1 MSDDAIAVRDLVKT
15 FQRRGQ
21 PEIRAVDGL
30 TFSVRRGSIF
40 GLLGPNG
47 AGKTTT
53 LKMLTTLLR
62 PTSGQ
67 IAVEGFDPTK
77 DPLEVRRRIA
87 VVIQE
92 SAAELFLSVMDNF
105 ATFGR
110 FHGLSP
116 DAIRTRT
123 EDVLDQFE
131 LRSEASRKVMDLS
144 GGFKRRVQVAKVFMI
159 DTPVVFLDEFS
170 SGMDPILKRSV
181 MARLRQESARGRTIV
196 LTTQILSEAED
207 LCDDIL
213 IMKNG
218 RQAARG
224 DIHTL
229 KMLSG
234 GLFEISVTFA
244 DVPQN
249 IELGTLGVSAAAR
262 RGQSEYRADN
272 RSGRRKQRARSRRA
286 SGSSRPGPEAGSVGR
301 KPRGHL
307 HRVDGRRAG
316 ARMSALGA
324 IMYREGKIRATNLTF
339 IFWDLFYPLG
349 YLLVFGVG
357 MTQAMGMKP
366 AGIGVDYNDFFLA
379 GVLGMASFGIASNT
393 AWSFFMDRDNGIFF
407 EMLTY
412 PMRRSEYLLGKGLF
426 NLLISIGQAGV
437 TVVLAQMILNVPIR
451 WGSLPLLATAVFVG
465 TAGWFFFYAI
475 FALIIRRNDLFNT
488 VTSVFY
494 FVLLFASSMFYPVDP
509 LPSPLRELSWANP
522 ITWHV
527 DVLRYATIGVGDP
540 SRVWLEAT
548 AFLLFTGACFT
559 GALLALKR
567 Q

>member
-1 MSDDAIAVRDLVKT
+1 VPDAAIAVRDLVKT

-21 PEIRAVDGL
+21 SEIRAVDGL

-67 IAVEGFDPTK
+67 IAVEGYDPIK

-92 SAAELFLSVMDNF
+92 SAAELFLSVLDNF
-105 ATFGR
+105 STFGR

-116 DAIRTRT
+116 EAIRTRT

-213 IMKNG
+213 IMKSG

-249 IELGTLGVSAAAR
+249 IEQALSA
-262 RGQSEYRADN
+262 YR
-272 RSGRRKQRARSRRA
+272 
-286 SGSSRPGPEAGSVGR
+286 P
-301 KPRGHL
+301 L
-307 HRVDGRRAG
+307 RV
-316 ARMSALGA
+316 
-324 IMYREGKIRATNLTF
+324 EVN
-339 IFWDLFYPLG
+339 
-349 YLLVFGVG
+349 
-357 MTQAMGMKP
+357 Q
-366 AGIGVDYNDFFLA
+366 
-379 GVLGMASFGIASNT
+379 
-393 AWSFFMDRDNGIFF
+393 
-407 EMLTY
+407 
-412 PMRRSEYLLGKGLF
+412 
-426 NLLISIGQAGV
+426 
-437 TVVLAQMILNVPIR
+437 
-451 WGSLPLLATAVFVG
+451 
-465 TAGWFFFYAI
+465 
-475 FALIIRRNDLFNT
+475 NT
-488 VTSVFY
+488 VLITVRGEESSVLDL
-494 FVLLFASSMFYPVDP
+494 VAHLGRLG
-509 LPSPLRELSWANP
+509 R
-522 ITWHV
+522 
-527 DVLRYATIGVGDP
+527 VLR
-540 SRVWLEAT
+540 LEVSGASLEDIFIELT
-548 AFLLFTGACFT
+548 AAEQETV
-559 GALLALKR
+559 
-567 Q
+567 

>member
-1 MSDDAIAVRDLVKT
+1 MSDAIAVRDLVKT

-21 PEIRAVDGL
+21 AEIRAVDGL

-92 SAAELFLSVMDNF
+92 SAAELFLSVRDNF

-116 DAIRTRT
+116 EAIRTRT

-213 IMKNG
+213 IMKSG

-249 IELGTLGVSAAAR
+249 IGLALSAY
-262 RGQSEYRADN
+262 Q
-272 RSGRRKQRARSRRA
+272 
-286 SGSSRPGPEAGSVGR
+286 P
-301 KPRGHL
+301 L
-307 HRVDGRRAG
+307 RVDV
-316 ARMSALGA
+316 
-324 IMYREGKIRATNLTF
+324 N
-339 IFWDLFYPLG
+339 
-349 YLLVFGVG
+349 
-357 MTQAMGMKP
+357 Q
-366 AGIGVDYNDFFLA
+366 
-379 GVLGMASFGIASNT
+379 NT
-393 AWSFFMDRDNGIFF
+393 ALITVRGEESSVLD
-407 EMLTY
+407 LVAH
-412 PMRRSEYLLGKGLF
+412 LGRLG
-426 NLLISIGQAGV
+426 
-437 TVVLAQMILNVPIR
+437 R
-451 WGSLPLLATAVFVG
+451 
-465 TAGWFFFYAI
+465 
-475 FALIIRRNDLFNT
+475 
-488 VTSVFY
+488 
-494 FVLLFASSMFYPVDP
+494 
-509 LPSPLRELSWANP
+509 
-522 ITWHV
+522 
-527 DVLRYATIGVGDP
+527 VLR
-540 SRVWLEAT
+540 LEVSGASLEDIFIELT
-548 AFLLFTGACFT
+548 AAEQETV
-559 GALLALKR
+559 
-567 Q
+567 

>member
-1 MSDDAIAVRDLVKT
+1 VPDAAIAVRDLVKT

-21 PEIRAVDGL
+21 SEIRAVDGL

-67 IAVEGFDPTK
+67 IVVEGYDPTK

-92 SAAELFLSVMDNF
+92 SAAELFLSVLDNF
-105 ATFGR
+105 STFGR

-116 DAIRTRT
+116 EAIRTRT

-213 IMKNG
+213 IMKSG

-249 IELGTLGVSAAAR
+249 IEQALSA
-262 RGQSEYRADN
+262 YR
-272 RSGRRKQRARSRRA
+272 
-286 SGSSRPGPEAGSVGR
+286 P
-301 KPRGHL
+301 L
-307 HRVDGRRAG
+307 RV
-316 ARMSALGA
+316 
-324 IMYREGKIRATNLTF
+324 EVN
-339 IFWDLFYPLG
+339 
-349 YLLVFGVG
+349 
-357 MTQAMGMKP
+357 Q
-366 AGIGVDYNDFFLA
+366 
-379 GVLGMASFGIASNT
+379 
-393 AWSFFMDRDNGIFF
+393 
-407 EMLTY
+407 
-412 PMRRSEYLLGKGLF
+412 
-426 NLLISIGQAGV
+426 
-437 TVVLAQMILNVPIR
+437 
-451 WGSLPLLATAVFVG
+451 
-465 TAGWFFFYAI
+465 
-475 FALIIRRNDLFNT
+475 NT
-488 VTSVFY
+488 VLITVRGEESSVLDL
-494 FVLLFASSMFYPVDP
+494 VAHLGRLG
-509 LPSPLRELSWANP
+509 R
-522 ITWHV
+522 
-527 DVLRYATIGVGDP
+527 VLR
-540 SRVWLEAT
+540 LEVSGASLEDIFIELT
-548 AFLLFTGACFT
+548 AAEQETV
-559 GALLALKR
+559 
-567 Q
+567 